1 MAAMATMCAVCAAA
15 ADVAVNVALVAADTR
30 PTAAQTTRG
39 GLSIAVA
46 AAMNWQVSIGI
57 GVTLPISKPTWS
69 IFNPSGFWSGVGLNR
84 ASTMLISP
92 SKQQW
97 ESRACPPPP

>member
-57 GVTLPISKPTWS
+57 GVRPQMLPNI
-69 IFNPSGFWSGVGLNR
+69 IEGI
-84 ASTMLISP
+84 TMRVYL
-92 SKQQW
+92 
-97 ESRACPPPP
+97 